1 MSAPRSSPRVLIV
14 DDEAD
19 LRELLEIT
27 LLKMGLDVDS
37 AENLAQARAYLAQ
50 AQGPADAGG
59 SGGNG
64 GNGGNGGAAGPGP
77 YALVLTDMRLP
88 DGLGLELVREVS
100 ATFRNTPIAVVT
112 AYGSADNAVVALK
125 AGAFDY
131 ISKPVALDQ
140 LRVMVQ
146 SALRLNAPPAETP
159 GAAPREASRLKGE
172 SAVMQALRAQI
183 ARLARSMAPIAINGE
198 SGSGKELAA
207 REIHAQ
213 SSRAGK
219 PFIAVNC
226 GAIPEALMEAEFFG
240 YRKGAFTGAAD
251 ERDGFFQA
259 ANGGTL
265 MLDEV
270 ADLPLAMQVKLL
282 RAIQERRVR
291 KIGATAEEAVDVRI
305 ISATHKNL
313 EQLVEQGAFRQDLF
327 YRLNV
332 IELSLPP
339 LRERADDLG
348 VLTDAILAR
357 LGTFDQK
364 VVLGPGVLDALRG
377 YAFPGNVR
385 ELENILE
392 RALAFA
398 NDGVIEVRDLALKG
412 NRAADMPPGYVPPPA
427 ELRADAA
434 AAPAGAAQAA
444 PVRAPSAVPQG
455 FMPLPGAPERTAPP
469 AGAYP
474 AGAHPTGTHPAGI
487 HPAGANPAGAPAAPA
502 ASVAHAAHVTP
513 ASDGAG
519 AAARPAPPL
528 PPLDALPSNLPDYLA
543 QVERDI
549 IMRAL
554 AQTQYNRTQA
564 ASLLGISFRQ
574 LRYQMQKLNIQEPE
588 A

>member
-1 MSAPRSSPRVLIV
+1 MTVRFPRVLVV

-19 LRELLEIT
+19 LRELLELT
-27 LLKMGLDVDS
+27 LLKMGLEVDC
-37 AENLAQARAYLAQ
+37 AATLGEARALLAQ
-50 AQGPADAGG
+50 
-59 SGGNG
+59 SGVE
-64 GNGGNGGAAGPGP
+64 
-77 YALVLTDMRLP
+77 YQLVLTDMRLP

-100 ATFRNTPIAVVT
+100 AAHRNTPIAVVT
-112 AYGSADNAVVALK
+112 AFGSAENAVVALK

-140 LRVMVQ
+140 LRVMVR
-146 SALRLNAPPAETP
+146 SALRLSGGVPEGEAPPVKP
-159 GAAPREASRLKGE
+159 APSRLRGS
-172 SAVMQALRAQI
+172 SAVIEALRAQI

-213 SSRAGK
+213 SSRAAK

-240 YRKGAFTGAAD
+240 YRKGAFTGAVD

-291 KIGATAEEAVDVRI
+291 KIGATAEEPVDVRI

-313 EQLVEQGAFRQDLF
+313 VQCVEQGSFRQDLY

-339 LRERADDLG
+339 LRERLDDLP
-348 VLTDAILAR
+348 VLTDGILER
-357 LGTFDQK
+357 LGTFETQ
-364 VVLGPGVLDALRG
+364 VRLGDGVLDALRS
-377 YAFPGNVR
+377 YSFPGNVR

-398 NDGVIEVRDLALKG
+398 NDGVIQVADLALKG
-412 NRAADMPPGYVPPPA
+412 ARMVEATVPLPTPTTPAPYLAASEAAAMRLPLD
-427 ELRADAA
+427 DSAA
-434 AAPAGAAQAA
+434 AAAATHLAPMAVLSAA
-444 PVRAPSAVPQG
+444 ATAVP
-455 FMPLPGAPERTAPP
+455 LPP
-469 AGAYP
+469 AAL
-474 AGAHPTGTHPAGI
+474 
-487 HPAGANPAGAPAAPA
+487 
-502 ASVAHAAHVTP
+502 
-513 ASDGAG
+513 DGAQL
-519 AAARPAPPL
+519 AADWPPL
-528 PPLDALPSNLPDYLA
+528 PQIDVLPPNLPEFLNRI
-543 QVERDI
+543 ERELI
-549 IMRAL
+549 LRAL
-554 AQTQYNRTQA
+554 AQTQFNRTQA
-564 ASLLGISFRQ
+564 AQLLGISFRQ
-574 LRYQMQKLNIQEPE
+574 LRYQMQKLDIQEPE

>member
-1 MSAPRSSPRVLIV
+1 MSVRSPRVLVV

-19 LRELLEIT
+19 LRELLELT

-37 AENLAQARAYLAQ
+37 AETLAQARALLA
-50 AQGPADAGG
+50 
-59 SGGNG
+59 
-64 GNGGNGGAAGPGP
+64 AAPRD
-77 YALVLTDMRLP
+77 YQLVLTDMRLP
-88 DGLGLELVREVS
+88 DGLGLELVREVC
-100 ATFRNTPIAVVT
+100 AAYKNTPITVVT
-112 AYGSADNAVVALK
+112 AFGSADNAVVALK

-140 LRVMVQ
+140 LRLMVQ
-146 SALRLNAPPAETP
+146 SALRLNAEPVA
-159 GAAPREASRLKGE
+159 GLAASAAPVASRLKGD
-172 SAVMQALRAQI
+172 SAVIQSLRAQI
-183 ARLARSMAPIAINGE
+183 ARLARSMAPIAIHGE

-240 YRKGAFTGAAD
+240 YRKGAFTGAAE

-291 KIGATAEEAVDVRI
+291 KIGATAEEPVDVRI
-305 ISATHKNL
+305 ISATHKDL
-313 EQLVEQGAFRQDLF
+313 AQCVEQGAFRQDLF

-332 IELSLPP
+332 IELGLPP
-339 LRERADDLG
+339 LRERLDDLG
-348 VLTDAILAR
+348 VLTGAILER
-357 LGTFDQK
+357 LGTFEHK
-364 VVLGPGVLDALRG
+364 AALGAGVLETLRG
-377 YAFPGNVR
+377 YSFPGNVR

-398 NDGVIEVRDLALKG
+398 NDGVIEVADLALKG
-412 NRAADMPPGYVPPPA
+412 ARVAESAWPAPMPAPLWVPPP
-427 ELRADAA
+427 
-434 AAPAGAAQAA
+434 
-444 PVRAPSAVPQG
+444 
-455 FMPLPGAPERTAPP
+455 
-469 AGAYP
+469 
-474 AGAHPTGTHPAGI
+474 
-487 HPAGANPAGAPAAPA
+487 GAPAQPEPERAAPSPPPSA
-502 ASVAHAAHVTP
+502 APPPQPEALP
-513 ASDGAG
+513 AS
-519 AAARPAPPL
+519 
-528 PPLDALPSNLPDYLA
+528 LPDYLN
-543 QVERDI
+543 QIERDI
-549 IMRAL
+549 ILRAL
-554 AQTQYNRTQA
+554 AQTQFNRTQA
-564 ASLLGISFRQ
+564 AQLLGISFRQ

>member
-1 MSAPRSSPRVLIV
+1 MSACPRVLVV

-37 AENLAQARAYLAQ
+37 AATLAEARALLLRHE
-50 AQGPADAGG
+50 
-59 SGGNG
+59 
-64 GNGGNGGAAGPGP
+64 

-88 DGLGLELVREVS
+88 DGLGLELVREVC
-100 ATFRNTPIAVVT
+100 AAHKNTPIAVVT
-112 AYGSADNAVVALK
+112 AFGSADNAVVALK

-131 ISKPVALDQ
+131 VSKPVVLDQ

-146 SALRLNAPPAETP
+146 SALRLNAPAAAQAPSAQPAT
-159 GAAPREASRLKGE
+159 SRLKGE
-172 SAVMQALRAQI
+172 SAVIQSLRAQI
-183 ARLARSMAPIAINGE
+183 ARLARSMAPIAITGE

-207 REIHAQ
+207 REVHAL
-213 SSRAGK
+213 SSRADK

-240 YRKGAFTGAAD
+240 YRKGSFTGAAD

-291 KIGATAEEAVDVRI
+291 KIGATSEEPVDVRI
-305 ISATHKNL
+305 ISATHQNL
-313 EQLVEQGAFRQDLF
+313 AHCVETGKFRQDLF

-332 IELSLPP
+332 IELGLPP
-339 LRERADDLG
+339 LRERLDDLG
-348 VLTDAILAR
+348 VLTDTILER
-357 LGTFDQK
+357 LGTFEHR
-364 VVLGPGVLDALRG
+364 VVLGPRVLDTLRA
-377 YAFPGNVR
+377 YSFPGNVR

-398 NDGVIEVRDLALKG
+398 NDGVIQVQDLALKG
-412 NRAADMPPGYVPPPA
+412 ARGTPAAAPVPVMAAP
-427 ELRADAA
+427 LDAA
-434 AAPAGAAQAA
+434 AAPST
-444 PVRAPSAVPQG
+444 APSLG
-455 FMPLPGAPERTAPP
+455 

-474 AGAHPTGTHPAGI
+474 FAAPATPAPWPGA
-487 HPAGANPAGAPAAPA
+487 AGANTIASVAAPA
-502 ASVAHAAHVTP
+502 SAMIA
-513 ASDGAG
+513 
-519 AAARPAPPL
+519 L
-528 PPLDALPSNLPDYLA
+528 PVIDALPSNLPEYLNA
-543 QVERDI
+543 IEREI

-564 ASLLGISFRQ
+564 AQLLGISFRQ
-574 LRYQMQKLNIQEPE
+574 LRYQMQKLNIQEPGD
-588 A
+588 

>member
-1 MSAPRSSPRVLIV
+1 MTSPRILIV

-27 LLKMGLDVDS
+27 LVRMGLDVDS
-37 AENLAQARAYLAQ
+37 AATLGEARALF
-50 AQGPADAGG
+50 AQGD
-59 SGGNG
+59 
-64 GNGGNGGAAGPGP
+64 

-100 ATFRNTPIAVVT
+100 ASNKSTPIAVIT

-131 ISKPVALDQ
+131 VSKPVVLDE

-146 SALRLNAPPAETP
+146 SALRLPSEGGRKAGGGE
-159 GAAPREASRLKGE
+159 RRLLGD
-172 SAVMQALRAQI
+172 SAVVQALRAQI
-183 ARLARSMAPIAINGE
+183 ARLARSMAPIAITGE

-213 SSRAGK
+213 SARAAK

-240 YRKGAFTGAAD
+240 YRKGAFTGAVD

-291 KIGATAEEAVDVRI
+291 KIGATAEEPVDVRI
-305 ISATHKNL
+305 ISATHQNL
-313 EQLVEQGAFRQDLF
+313 AQCVETGKFRQDLF

-332 IELSLPP
+332 IELSVPP
-339 LRERADDLG
+339 LRERTDDLG
-348 VLTDAILAR
+348 VLSDAILAR
-357 LGTFDQK
+357 LAAPGQTA
-364 VVLGPGVLDALRG
+364 VLGPGVLDALRA
-377 YAFPGNVR
+377 YSFPGNVR
-385 ELENILE
+385 ELENVIE

-398 NDGVIEVRDLALKG
+398 NDGVIEVQDLSLKG
-412 NRAADMPPGYVPPPA
+412 ARLAAVAEPPA
-427 ELRADAA
+427 VMTASAPAAAEDFSAAAVLTPPASVMPA
-434 AAPAGAAQAA
+434 AAPR
-444 PVRAPSAVPQG
+444 PH
-455 FMPLPGAPERTAPP
+455 LPGA
-469 AGAYP
+469 
-474 AGAHPTGTHPAGI
+474 
-487 HPAGANPAGAPAAPA
+487 
-502 ASVAHAAHVTP
+502 
-513 ASDGAG
+513 DQ
-519 AAARPAPPL
+519 PL
-528 PPLDALPSNLPDYLA
+528 PSSLPDYLH

-549 IMRAL
+549 IIRAL
-554 AQTQYNRTQA
+554 TQTQYNRTQA
-564 ASLLGISFRQ
+564 AQLLGISFRQ
-574 LRYQMQKLNIQEPE
+574 LRYQMQKLDIQEPDT
-588 A
+588 